1 MTHDR
6 SLAAYVVRPTDTLED
21 AMAVIEAN
29 RHRSV
34 IVVND
39 GGVVVGT
46 LADGDARK
54 AILDHRLLSTPVADV
69 MNTNF
74 IAVVPSDA
82 DSVAHIFER
91 EHIFL
96 VPVVD
101 ESGRLVDLRTAYD

>member
-1 MTHDR
+1 MPHDR
-6 SLAAYVVRPTDTLED
+6 PLAAFVVRPADTLED
-21 AMAVIEAN
+21 AMAVIEEN

-39 GGVVVGT
+39 DGVVVGT

-54 AILDHRLLSTPVADV
+54 AILDHRLLSTRVADV

-74 IAVVPSDA
+74 IAVAPPDA
-82 DSVAHIFER
+82 DSVTDIFER

-101 ESGRLVDLRTAYD
+101 ERGRLVDLRTAYD

>member
-21 AMAVIEAN
+21 AMAAIEAN

-39 GGVVVGT
+39 DDVVVGT

-54 AILDHRLLSTPVADV
+54 AILDHRLLSTPVVDV

-74 IAVVPSDA
+74 IAVAPSGT
-82 DSVAHIFER
+82 DSVAEIFER

-101 ESGRLVDLRTAYD
+101 DIGRLVGLRTAYD

>member
-1 MTHDR
+1 MTDDR
-6 SLAAYVVRPTDTLED
+6 SPVPYVVRPTDTLED

-39 GGVVVGT
+39 DRIVVGT
-46 LADGDARK
+46 LADGDVRK
-54 AILDHRLLSTPVADV
+54 AILDRRLLSTPVADV

-74 IAVVPSDA
+74 IAVAPADA
-82 DSVAHIFER
+82 ERAAEIFER
-91 EHIFL
+91 EHVFL

-101 ESGRLVDLRTAYD
+101 ENGRLVDLRTAYD